1 MTEPDE
7 LYTLRAQYWMGHYDL
22 ALEEAR
28 SIARAPMPPHLKV
41 EREEF
46 VLRCLLAK
54 GDCDKV
60 LTIAD
65 AGDAK
70 CSGIKA
76 LGIRARFEKATT
88 QPARDEALAS
98 LQSLLADTSTSTPS
112 TRLTAAHVYLAQGNM
127 NSNAL
132 EMVHSGDTLEHLAI
146 SVQIHLS
153 IDRPD
158 LAREI
163 LGLMKSR
170 DEEAVPTQIAAC
182 HVYCHAGKSESAEAV
197 HIVRALSE
205 QYGPSPM
212 LLNMTA
218 VGLAVSENYEAAA
231 MCLAEAAAAE
241 GTTPGADTLVNAA
254 AISRQKAA
262 SGSEVEMNAAVS
274 SMRAAYPEH
283 SFVKGLDR
291 FEVAFERESMKYVV
305 RS

>member
-1 MTEPDE
+1 
-7 LYTLRAQYWMGHYDL
+7 MG
-22 ALEEAR
+22 
-28 SIARAPMPPHLKV
+28 
-41 EREEF
+41 
-46 VLRCLLAK
+46 
-54 GDCDKV
+54 
-60 LTIAD
+60 
-65 AGDAK
+65 
-70 CSGIKA
+70 
-76 LGIRARFEKATT
+76 
-88 QPARDEALAS
+88 
-98 LQSLLADTSTSTPS
+98 STSTPT

-170 DEEAVPTQIAAC
+170 DEEA
-182 HVYCHAGKSESAEAV
+182 EAV

-218 VGLAVSENYEAAA
+218 VGLAVSGDYEAAA

-291 FEVAFERESMKYVV
+291 FEVAFERESVKYVV